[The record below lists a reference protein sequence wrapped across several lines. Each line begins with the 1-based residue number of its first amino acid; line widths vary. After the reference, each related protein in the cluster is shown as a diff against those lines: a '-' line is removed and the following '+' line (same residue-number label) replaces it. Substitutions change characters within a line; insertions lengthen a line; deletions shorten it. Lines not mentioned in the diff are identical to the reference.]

1 MSTGTTPRQ
10 PCRVLVADDAT
21 DLRDLLCL
29 LLDLEDD
36 FVVVGQASDG
46 EEAIRLSAQQ
56 QPDLVVLDLA
66 MPVMDGLQAL
76 PRVRQVAPD
85 SKVVI
90 FSGFE
95 TGTLARQARAGGA
108 DGYIEKGTGVIDL
121 VARLREICADGGPC

>member
-1 MSTGTTPRQ
+1 MTPRP
-10 PCRVLVADDAT
+10 PCRVLVADDAA

-36 FVVVGQASDG
+36 FVVVGQAGDG
-46 EEAIRLSAQQ
+46 EEAVRLSAQQ

-76 PRVRQVAPD
+76 PQVRRVAPA

-95 TGTLARQARAGGA
+95 TGQLERQARAVGA
-108 DGYIEKGTGVIDL
+108 DGYIEKGTGVLDL
-121 VARLREICADGGPC
+121 VAQLREICLDGRAC

>member
-1 MSTGTTPRQ
+1 MTPRQ
-10 PCRVLVADDAT
+10 PCRVLVADDAA

-46 EEAIRLSAQQ
+46 EEAIRLSEQQ

-76 PRVRQVAPD
+76 PQVRRVAPAT
-85 SKVVI
+85 KVVI

-95 TGTLARQARAGGA
+95 TGSVARQARACGA

-121 VARLREICADGGPC
+121 VARLREICLERRSC

>member
-1 MSTGTTPRQ
+1 MMSRQ
-10 PCRVLVADDAT
+10 PCRVLVADDAA

-36 FVVVGQASDG
+36 FVVVGRASDG
-46 EEAIRLSAQQ
+46 EEAVRLSEQQ

-76 PRVRQVAPD
+76 PKVRRVAPAT
-85 SKVVI
+85 KVVI

-95 TGTLARQARAGGA
+95 TSSIARQARESGA
-108 DGYIEKGTGVIDL
+108 DGYIEKGTGVLDL
-121 VARLREICADGGPC
+121 VARLREICLDRRPC